1 MLTSGEARG
10 RCCHC
15 SEVTTLAAAAN
26 TTAAVTIS
34 DEALYML
41 PGRRCNTVP
50 QNSEPATHVTSCKT
64 RTSNS
69 DILSHRRRS
78 HLDSTNLVSKG
89 PAVGLLEMRC
99 YWKRIGERERDRGVR
114 HSEKKKKG
122 ATCQM
127 LKTLLVSPSN
137 AEIVRFF
144 ILSRTQMRRT
154 HFSIGMSCQA
164 CPSLTA
170 LTASQLLCDKM
181 LCHGRIF

>member
-1 MLTSGEARG
+1 MLTSGEARS

-64 RTSNS
+64 RPSNF
-69 DILSHRRRS
+69 DILSHHGRL
-78 HLDSTNLVSKG
+78 HVDSTNLVSKG

-114 HSEKKKKG
+114 HSEKKEG
-122 ATCQM
+122 SHLPDVEDFAGVA
-127 LKTLLVSPSN
+127 LK
-137 AEIVRFF
+137 
-144 ILSRTQMRRT
+144 
-154 HFSIGMSCQA
+154 C
-164 CPSLTA
+164 
-170 LTASQLLCDKM
+170 
-181 LCHGRIF
+181 